1 MSVDMEESIYWISNL
16 LVNRRMSFDF
26 ISMINYKFV
35 NITNR
40 ERKRDAKMNRLVKN
54 FVRDAGEI
62 VLYNYYHF
70 NVSFF
75 SLHLSFPLVSKKK
88 KKPVTKL
95 IPSGGF
101 SLLSRINALSPPS
114 FSSSPP
120 VIYSDWI
127 ILHRN
132 ERDSFLR
139 APYFELF
146 IALSEIASA
155 PLSITRLSVRVL
167 LPLPSSPSPEDV
179 RFLSPASI
187 LGDIAELSPPSPAT
201 NDPKFGGVELE
212 TGMGICVG

>member
-1 MSVDMEESIYWISNL
+1 MSVDTEESIYWISNL

-101 SLLSRINALSPPS
+101 SLLSRINALSLPPP
-114 FSSSPP
+114 FSSSLPGN
-120 VIYSDWI
+120 IFWLNYFTQKRAGFLSSRSLFWI
-127 ILHRN
+127 IHRFVGN
-132 ERDSFLR
+132 CFR
-139 APYFELF
+139 ATFNYTFVCPC
-146 IALSEIASA
+146 S
-155 PLSITRLSVRVL
+155 
-167 LPLPSSPSPEDV
+167 PSSP
-179 RFLSPASI
+179 FLPISRRR
-187 LGDIAELSPPSPAT
+187 
-201 NDPKFGGVELE
+201 
-212 TGMGICVG
+212 